1 MSNSQVKCK
10 NCGCNEISK
19 NGFVRDQQRYKCK
32 MCGYNFTVGDGR
44 RVKNPNL
51 EIKQSLSVILYSLGK
66 SSFGFLGK
74 LFNVNRSATYRWIR
88 NIASDIDEP
97 EISSSI
103 KEIEFDEMWHFINSK
118 KTKSG
123 SLKPWIVAQG
133 ELLPGLQAVVMLKP
147 SKDFITRSSI

>member
-1 MSNSQVKCK
+1 
-10 NCGCNEISK
+10 
-19 NGFVRDQQRYKCK
+19 

-74 LFNVNRSATYRWIR
+74 LFNVNRSTTYRWIR

>member
-1 MSNSQVKCK
+1 MPTIQCKKCSHDK
-10 NCGCNEISK
+10 ISK
-19 NGFVRDQQRYKCK
+19 NGIIRNQQRYKCK
-32 MCGYNFTVGDGR
+32 SCNHNFVIGDR
-44 RVKNPNL
+44 RTIKDPKL
-51 EIKQSLSVILYSLGK
+51 EIKKSLSVILYSLGK

-74 LFNVNRSATYRWIR
+74 LFNVNRSTTYRWIR
-88 NIASDIDEP
+88 NVAEDIEEP
-97 EISSSI
+97 VISSSI

-147 SKDFITRSSI
+147 SKSFTIRSNI

>member
-74 LFNVNRSATYRWIR
+74 LFNVNRSTTYRWIR